1 MGFLTHISDR
11 CSGHVGDNLAH
22 LLEVSIQWFTG
33 ASVQHVIQLSQRQV
47 GAQNNGRVKLKSLV
61 RFRTVWLH
69 FIQMQ
74 VVKITLPQKED
85 FSIFCKRWRLWVGS
99 QIK

>member
-1 MGFLTHISDR
+1 MGFLTHISDG

-22 LLEVSIQWFTG
+22 LLEVSILWFTG
-33 ASVQHVIQLSQRQV
+33 PSVQHVIQLSQRQI

-61 RFRTVWLH
+61 RFRTVLLH
-69 FIQMQ
+69 FIQRQ
-74 VVKITLPQKED
+74 VVKITLPRKED
-85 FSIFCKRWRLWVGS
+85 LSIFCERWRLWVGS